1 MGSKGQAILLEKRD
15 KIAYITFNRP
25 EKLNAIRPADYG
37 LLNDLVNECEK
48 DDNLRAVIMTGNGRA
63 FSAGDDIEGWKGQP
77 KSKEYLR
84 GDWGMLA
91 MSEGRTLD
99 MLLKEYRIPCQETC
113 VTMMKSG
120 KVYIGA
126 INGLC
131 RIPEYLYAMD
141 FVISADIATY
151 AQGDMLAG
159 FCPMAGSTQIATRVL
174 GRRRATELILL
185 ADPISAQEA
194 WRVGLVNKVV
204 SLAQLMPEAEAL
216 AKKFISYP
224 ISGIKLTKMA
234 MTKSQDLSLRDGLEL
249 ELSYATASVY
259 GGPWDQ
265 WAAEFVAKK
274 KKMA

>member
-1 MGSKGQAILLEKRD
+1 MKDKKQAILLEKRG
-15 KIAYITFNRP
+15 KIGYITFNRP

-48 DDNLRAVIMTGNGRA
+48 DDKLRVVIMTGKGRA
-63 FSAGDDIEGWKGQP
+63 FSSGDDIEGWRGQP
-77 KSKEYLR
+77 KHMEYMK

-91 MSEGRTLD
+91 MSEGRNLD

-113 VTMMKSG
+113 VTMLKSG

-159 FCPMAGSTQIATRVL
+159 FCPMAASTQLAPRVL
-174 GRRRATELILL
+174 GRRRATELLLL

-194 WRVGLVNKVV
+194 WRLGLVNKVV
-204 SLAQLMPEAEAL
+204 PLDQVMPEAEAL

-224 ISGIKLTKMA
+224 VSGIKLTKMA
-234 MTKSQDLSLRDGLEL
+234 MTKAQDLPLRDGLEL
-249 ELSYATASVY
+249 EQSYAAASVH
-259 GGPWDQ
+259 GGEWDK
-265 WAAEFVAKK
+265 WAADFIAKK
-274 KKMA
+274 RKMV